1 MKLIDPKGIA
11 ARLHELD
18 TDLSRVETV
27 YMSERIHVIFR
38 AAWKSSRTDMA
49 FEAWVA
55 QLPEGLLDVVI
66 RLLPFF
72 TGGRGDGLEVAST
85 LLVLL
90 HLQDDL
96 RAW

>member
-1 MKLIDPKGIA
+1 MKLIDPKSIA

-18 TDLSRVETV
+18 TDLSDVETA

-38 AAWKSSRTDMA
+38 AAWKSSRTDVA
-49 FEAWVA
+49 FEVWAA

-72 TGGRGDGLEVAST
+72 TGHCGDGPELAST
-85 LLVLL
+85 RLVIQ